1 MSTREILPHDQG
13 EGAYDMYAS
22 NPAYP
27 GNSWIES
34 NTMDQANDHLHPY
47 LNQREEEILN
57 APVQHQLLWE
67 QCQDGRGVP
76 GPVISQKLCVM
87 GGCVV
92 LLVIVAVAVALGV
105 TPAFWSSGCI
115 TAVDDAG
122 QSDQFLQL
130 SVVLGVSGPG
140 SRCS

>member
-1 MSTREILPHDQG
+1 M
-13 EGAYDMYAS
+13 
-22 NPAYP
+22 
-27 GNSWIES
+27 
-34 NTMDQANDHLHPY
+34 
-47 LNQREEEILN
+47 
-57 APVQHQLLWE
+57 WE

-76 GPVISQKLCVM
+76 GPVISQNLCVM

-92 LLVIVAVAVALGV
+92 LLVIVAVTVALGV
-105 TPAFWSSGCI
+105 TLGGKKGNSFPAGDRIVLPTDSPRAFWSSGCI